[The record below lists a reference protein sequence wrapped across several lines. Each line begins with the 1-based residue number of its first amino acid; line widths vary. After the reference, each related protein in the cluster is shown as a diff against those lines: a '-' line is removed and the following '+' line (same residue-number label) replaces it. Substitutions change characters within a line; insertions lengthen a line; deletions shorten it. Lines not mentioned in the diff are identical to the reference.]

1 MKYII
6 LRNKRFL
13 LRNKQHFYKQQ
24 QAEIGKKIKQKLSN
38 TLRMTF
44 RYFKIIR
51 FLHPHYHSKII
62 DDILKIIQKAN
73 TSILMKFYDY
83 DNENESEN
91 EKSIKKK

>member
-1 MKYII
+1 
-6 LRNKRFL
+6 
-13 LRNKQHFYKQQ
+13 
-24 QAEIGKKIKQKLSN
+24 
-38 TLRMTF
+38 MTF

-51 FLHPHYHSKII
+51 FLHPHYHSKTI
-62 DDILKIIQKAN
+62 DDILKIIQKTN